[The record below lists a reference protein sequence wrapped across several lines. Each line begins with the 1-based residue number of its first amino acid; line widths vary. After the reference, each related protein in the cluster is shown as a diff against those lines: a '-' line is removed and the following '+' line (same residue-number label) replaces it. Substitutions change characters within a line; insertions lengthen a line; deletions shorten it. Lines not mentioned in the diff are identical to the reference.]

1 MSYYIINHF
10 VNDFTKSYFKIQYIQ
25 IPDLDMKQNSF
36 EKKRFDLFYL
46 SSKEILSIN
55 LVNRN
60 KPLEVFVKLSEN
72 PLNATQFSHL
82 DQGRLEE

>member
-36 EKKRFDLFYL
+36 EKKKDL
-46 SSKEILSIN
+46 ICSIF
-55 LVNRN
+55 LQ
-60 KPLEVFVKLSEN
+60 KKFFQS
-72 PLNATQFSHL
+72 T
-82 DQGRLEE
+82 